1 MARIRTIK
9 PDAFKSDSLSTVP
22 RGTRWT
28 FSGLWTYA
36 DDQGRGRDD
45 VRLIKAELYPI
56 DDTVSLTDITEDLR
70 LLAAIDCIC
79 RYEAGGKTYLHMPNW
94 GHQRINR
101 PTASK
106 LPACIKEHS
115 AAFQQPL
122 PPPSPTPHAHVTED
136 SPPEGNREQGKGTG
150 SRKGSARGAKV
161 MRQIPADWVPKEA
174 HREIAIEYGLDPDE
188 QVTKFRNHFEAKG
201 ARYKDW
207 DHTFRNWLVREKSY
221 KEERDERRAKQQRA
235 AGGGVD
241 WDEAMDRANERTA
254 S

>member
-9 PDAFKSDSLSTVP
+9 PDAFKSDSLSMVP

-56 DDTVSLTDITEDLR
+56 DDTVSLTDLAEDLR
-70 LLAAIDCIC
+70 LLAAVDCIC
-79 RYEAGGKTYLHMPNW
+79 RYEVGGKAYLHMPNW

-106 LPACIKEHS
+106 LPPCGKEHS
-115 AAFQQPL
+115 TAFQQPL
-122 PPPSPTPHAHVTED
+122 PPPSPTPHAQDSED
-136 SPPEGNREQGKGTG
+136 SREEGNREQGSGTG
-150 SRKGSARGAKV
+150 KGKGSKRGAKV
-161 MRQIPADWVPKEA
+161 ACQIPAGWTPKPE
-174 HREIAIEYGLDPDE
+174 HQEIATEYGLDAAF
-188 QVTKFRNHFEAKG
+188 QSAKFLNHFQAKG
-201 ARYKDW
+201 TRYKDW
-207 DHTFRNWLVREKSY
+207 DHAYRNWLVREKSY
-221 KEERDERRAKQQRA
+221 LEERQERQQTKT
-235 AGGGVD
+235 GNGVN
-241 WDEAMDRANERTA
+241 WDEAMKRADERTG